1 MSYRRSYR
9 LIEASLVALMFIE
22 AARIVFANLLSLT
35 QFAIQYGQVE
45 LNLVNGY
52 VLLVAAA
59 ALSWFAPRRRQMLPV
74 ALHVS
79 AILVAVARIV
89 LAVPNPVVSLYA
101 GFAVFGIG
109 AFYFAL
115 LLRANWCSWTA
126 AWPIALC
133 LDQLLR
139 AYDAYDFSVRA
150 FLRLPVDGVTYAV
163 PWLTFQIA
171 FSLVLILFSRLA
183 RRTAAAEPYEPAF
196 LSVWGGISFG
206 GFLLLEMIVLAMPN
220 VVARWTGV
228 PYSAVVGWLILATAL
243 PLLPGARMLLAD
255 IRDLFEERLRGWAW
269 VMALITLI
277 VVGNRLDGYLSA
289 GALIVAQFIA
299 VYLLW
304 WIPDTPDPEDIEQ
317 VGPSISLGLITYTVL
332 ITAYSFAFLE
342 IPALGWLN
350 GQSLIVILVA
360 AALLGMSNIIWGIDD
375 QWVLEPVMLRG
386 VPVAF
391 ASTVFVFGL
400 VISVV
405 GSERAALPPANTIRV
420 ATYNMNGAYDA
431 SGVYQMELVART
443 IEASLADVVV
453 LQEVDTGRP
462 LSYGMDQ
469 VYYLSRRLGLAQ
481 AYLPTNEQVRGVAIL
496 SRWPLVDVTSVM
508 YPGSNT
514 NAGALSA
521 VVADPTSSRRLTVLG
536 TQLSA
541 LDDEQRLDQLITLLG
556 LAGDAPMVIL
566 AADLGAPPQD
576 AVYQHLVVNSGFVD
590 PDHELGIENSF
601 TTPAVVPVVRHD
613 YVLIRGLVPL
623 DSRQVDSSASDHRLV
638 VVEVGWPFE

>member
-22 AARIVFANLLSLT
+22 AARMVFASLLSLT

-45 LNLVNGY
+45 LNLVNAY
-52 VLLVAAA
+52 VLLIAAA
-59 ALSWFAPRRRQMLPV
+59 ALCWFAPRKRTVLPV
-74 ALHVS
+74 VLHLS
-79 AILVAVARIV
+79 AIVAAVARIV
-89 LAVPNPVVSLYA
+89 QAVPDPLVSLYA
-101 GFAVFGIG
+101 GFVVFGTG
-109 AFYFAL
+109 AFYFTL
-115 LLRANWCSWTA
+115 LLRANWRSFTA
-126 AWPIALC
+126 AWPVALC

-150 FLRLPVDGVTYAV
+150 FLRLPVEGVTYAV
-163 PWLTFQIA
+163 PWLVFQVAI
-171 FSLVLILFSRLA
+171 SLVLVLFSRLA
-183 RRTAAAEPYEPAF
+183 RRTAAAEPYEPAY
-196 LSVWGGISFG
+196 LNVWGGISFG
-206 GFLLLEMIVLAMPN
+206 GFLLLETLVLAMPN
-220 VVARWTGV
+220 VVARWSGV
-228 PYSAVVGWLILATAL
+228 PYVTVVGWLLLATAL
-243 PLLPGARMLLAD
+243 PLFPGARLLMAE

-269 VMALITLI
+269 VMALIALI
-277 VVGNRLDGYLSA
+277 VVGNRLDGYFSA
-289 GALIVAQFIA
+289 GALVIAQFIA

-317 VGPSISLGLITYTVL
+317 VGPSFSLGLITYAVL

-342 IPALGWLN
+342 IPALSWLN

-400 VISVV
+400 LISVLGV
-405 GSERAALPPANTIRV
+405 ERPALPPANTIRV
-420 ATYNMNGAYDA
+420 ATYNINGAYDA
-431 SGVYQMELVART
+431 SGVYQLELVART

-462 LSYGMDQ
+462 VSYGMDQ
-469 VYYLSRRLGLAQ
+469 VQYLARRLGMAQ
-481 AYLPTNEQVRGVAIL
+481 AYLPTNEQIRGVAIL
-496 SRWPLVDVTSVM
+496 SRWPLIDVTSVM

-521 VVADPTSSRRLTVLG
+521 VVVDPNSSRQLTILG

-541 LDDEQRLDQLITLLG
+541 RDDEQRLDQLITLLG
-556 LAGDAPMVIL
+556 LVGDDPVVIL

-590 PDHELGIENSF
+590 PDRELGIENSF

-623 DSRQVDSSASDHRLV
+623 DSRQVDSAASDHRLV